1 MTFPYTFSRR
11 RFMQVALSVST
22 ATIFANQSVLAASAP
37 KIVAYRNPGC
47 GCCEKWAEQLKAA
60 GFEVSMQDD
69 ADLAARRVAAGVP
82 DDLAGCHTALMG
94 NYVIEGHVP
103 LAEIEK
109 LIAEKPAIRGIAVA
123 GMPMGSPGM
132 EMGESRDAYDV
143 VAFAADGTQSIFA
156 KYAAN
161 P

>member
-1 MTFPYTFSRR
+1 MKNHNLDRR
-11 RFMQVALSVST
+11 LVLGIISTLAVTTWTGIARAVSSP
-22 ATIFANQSVLAASAP
+22 AI
-37 KIVAYRNPGC
+37 IAYRNPGC

-60 GFEVSMQDD
+60 GFDVSMQDD
-69 ADLAARRVAAGVP
+69 PDLSARRAAAGVP

-94 NYVIEGHVP
+94 DYVIEGHVP
-103 LAEIEK
+103 LAEIQRLLTENP
-109 LIAEKPAIRGIAVA
+109 LIKGIAVP
-123 GMPMGSPGM
+123 GMPTGSPGM

-143 VAFAADGTQSIFA
+143 VAFAADGSRSVFA

>member
-1 MTFPYTFSRR
+1 MKNHNLDRR
-11 RFMQVALSVST
+11 LVLGIIST
-22 ATIFANQSVLAASAP
+22 LAVTTWTSIARAANLPA
-37 KIVAYRNPGC
+37 IVAYRNPGC

-60 GFEVSMQDD
+60 GFDVSMQDD
-69 ADLAARRVAAGVP
+69 PDLSARRAVAGVP

-94 NYVIEGHVP
+94 DYVIEGHVP

-109 LIAEKPAIRGIAVA
+109 LISEKPAIRGIAVP
-123 GMPMGSPGM
+123 GMPTGSPGM
-132 EMGESRDAYDV
+132 EMGESRDAYEV
-143 VAFAADGTQSIFA
+143 VAFAADGTRIVFA

>member
-1 MTFPYTFSRR
+1 MKNHSMTRR
-11 RFMQVALSVST
+11 MLLSGISTVAQMTWTGLT
-22 ATIFANQSVLAASAP
+22 KAANSPAV
-37 KIVAYRNPGC
+37 VAYRNPGC

-69 ADLAARRVAAGVP
+69 PDLSARRSAAGVP

-94 NYVIEGHVP
+94 EYVIEGHVP
-103 LAEIEK
+103 LADIQR
-109 LIAEKPAIRGIAVA
+109 LLTEKPLIKGISVA

-132 EMGESRDAYDV
+132 EMGEMRDAYDV
-143 VAFAADGTQSIFA
+143 VAFAADGSRSVFT
-156 KYAAN
+156 KYEAN

>member
-1 MTFPYTFSRR
+1 MNMENHSMTRR
-11 RFMQVALSVST
+11 MVLGGISILALT
-22 ATIFANQSVLAASAP
+22 TGTGLAGATSLPA
-37 KIVAYRNPGC
+37 IVAYRNPGC

-69 ADLAARRVAAGVP
+69 PDLSARRVAAGVP
-82 DDLAGCHTALMG
+82 EDLAGCHTAVMG
-94 NYVIEGHVP
+94 DYVIEGHVP
-103 LAEIEK
+103 LADI
-109 LIAEKPAIRGIAVA
+109 LRLLTEKPKIKGIAVP

-132 EMGESRDAYDV
+132 EMGEMRDAYDV
-143 VAFAADGTQSIFA
+143 VAFATDGSRIIFA